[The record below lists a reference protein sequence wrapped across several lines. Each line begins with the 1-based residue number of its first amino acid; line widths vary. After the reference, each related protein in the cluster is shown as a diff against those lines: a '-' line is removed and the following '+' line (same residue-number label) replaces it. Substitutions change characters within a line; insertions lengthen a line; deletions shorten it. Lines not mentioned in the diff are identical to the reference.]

1 MNQDFNS
8 AKDYLGKMGREDR
21 IKLTH
26 DSPTSEAKLI
36 EMNAELEKMR
46 QDFLIKESR
55 SMNEAKSVLIN
66 AT

>member
-8 AKDYLGKMGREDR
+8 AKDYLERMRREDK

-26 DSPTSEAKLI
+26 DSPSSEAKLL

-46 QDFLIKESR
+46 QDFLMKESR
-55 SMNEAKSVLIN
+55 SMNEAKFIVIN
-66 AT
+66 A

>member
-8 AKDYLGKMGREDR
+8 AKDYLERMRKEKK

-26 DSPTSEAKLI
+26 DSPSSEAKLV

-46 QDFLIKESR
+46 QDFLMKENR
-55 SMNEAKSVLIN
+55 SMNEATFIVIN
-66 AT
+66 A

>member
-8 AKDYLGKMGREDR
+8 GKDYLERMRREEK

-26 DSPTSEAKLI
+26 DSPSSQAKLI

-46 QDFLIKESR
+46 QDFLMKENR
-55 SMNEAKSVLIN
+55 SMNEAKSIVIN
-66 AT
+66 A

>member
-8 AKDYLGKMGREDR
+8 AKDYLERMRKEEK

-26 DSPTSEAKLI
+26 DSPSSEAKLI

-46 QDFLIKESR
+46 QDFLMKESR
-55 SMNEAKSVLIN
+55 SMNEAKFIVIN
-66 AT
+66 A